1 MFTAF
6 KEGALGGED
15 AQEAVELGE
24 IGTLLGEFELR
35 VPSIVLVTV
44 VGDVAVAKTVTA
56 LYLQTVELELRLELG
71 DHHARIWDSTSN

>member
-44 VGDVAVAKTVTA
+44 VGDDVARTVTA